1 MSRQQKDYQTTLYAS
16 MKNEHSD
23 VAYYKKEEICMILS
37 KGLANTCEQQ
47 PRNPIEYFGKWL
59 QEYSK
64 VQKQA
69 KAVKD
74 NEKVIEEKKAKH
86 AFAQKS
92 VFALEAEKLR
102 EEQKK
107 ADKKQKFWDDLYK
120 SSDPYDNLEELAMYL
135 HENIGA
141 TGVYVG
147 QLEKPF
153 IPIAEDAGEKAHID
167 EAQPEII
174 KFKFSNTDHRT
185 IVCGTNLKPGQGITH
200 DVFNE
205 EFTTK
210 NEAITIETKATGEKD
225 YTDITKKFKH
235 IFVDEV
241 VREDKM
247 HFWNVPR
254 LGSFMA
260 VPLVYKSSLSVN
272 SLQTAYD
279 DYATYTEAVLRQNE
293 LIQEFEEAQEASRV
307 DAEAAG
313 TVFTPEEREWPQ
325 IDLPAIQTA
334 NKRFV
339 VCIDSM
345 GQDRVF
351 TAEERTFILE
361 TVHKYRTHWEIFEN
375 DKLVEDRDAL
385 IA

>member
-1 MSRQQKDYQTTLYAS
+1 
-16 MKNEHSD
+16 
-23 VAYYKKEEICMILS
+23 
-37 KGLANTCEQQ
+37 
-47 PRNPIEYFGKWL
+47 
-59 QEYSK
+59 
-64 VQKQA
+64 
-69 KAVKD
+69 
-74 NEKVIEEKKAKH
+74 
-86 AFAQKS
+86 
-92 VFALEAEKLR
+92 
-102 EEQKK
+102 
-107 ADKKQKFWDDLYK
+107 
-120 SSDPYDNLEELAMYL
+120 
-135 HENIGA
+135 
-141 TGVYVG
+141 
-147 QLEKPF
+147 
-153 IPIAEDAGEKAHID
+153 
-167 EAQPEII
+167 
-174 KFKFSNTDHRT
+174 
-185 IVCGTNLKPGQGITH
+185 
-200 DVFNE
+200 
-205 EFTTK
+205 
-210 NEAITIETKATGEKD
+210 
-225 YTDITKKFKH
+225 
-235 IFVDEV
+235 
-241 VREDKM
+241 
-247 HFWNVPR
+247 
-254 LGSFMA
+254 MA

-385 IA
+385 IAQKKKDEEIINEEYLLA